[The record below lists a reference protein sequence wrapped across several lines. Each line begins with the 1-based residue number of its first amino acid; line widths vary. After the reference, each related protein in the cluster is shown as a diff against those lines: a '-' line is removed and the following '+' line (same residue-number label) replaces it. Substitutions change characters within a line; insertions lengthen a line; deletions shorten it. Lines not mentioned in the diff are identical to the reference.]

1 MNEKLREELLEANTD
16 PFDRIYS
23 HWSQTAIK
31 GHENPPSRERWDS
44 IVLRLILSEDPDR
57 VARYHDLEAAGPDS
71 LGADAYEL
79 WHKMPTYTPNLN
91 VPADTWPDYEKAQRG
106 SMRRLMQAQ
115 GLLDR
120 YNAVVEGQQR
130 LYIEQQEARKA
141 RARSAQR
148 SIVIIGCAGM
158 ALILIL
164 VLTVLLIIALKF
176 L

>member
-1 MNEKLREELLEANTD
+1 MDADTD
-16 PFDRIYS
+16 PFDRIYIY
-23 HWSQTAIK
+23 WSQTAIK
-31 GHENPPSRERWDS
+31 GRENPPSRERWDA

-57 VARYHDLEAAGPDS
+57 VARYRNLEATGPDG

-79 WHKMPTYTPNLN
+79 WHKMPTYTPNLT
-91 VPADTWPDYEKAQRG
+91 VPAGTWPEYEKTQRG
-106 SMRRLMQAQ
+106 SMRRVMQAQ

-120 YNAVVEGQQR
+120 YNAAVEGQQR
-130 LYIEQQEARKA
+130 SYIEQQEALRA

-148 SIVIIGCAGM
+148 SILIIGCAGM